1 MSLRILTWLVS
12 LAVHAGLAA
21 LMLWP
26 SGGAALEEGSGHD
39 IMIVDQGIAVEGFA
53 KLGEDEVSIEPVET
67 PPVSA
72 AQPIPEQLAQ
82 VEDQQVITSTSG
94 PEQEDIK
101 KPDQKVVD
109 QPQPPQVAALEQ
121 ESVVVQHESS
131 GVQKK
136 GGSTTA
142 RFAYMGKLR
151 SHLEHSKV
159 NPRTQISGTAVI
171 RFKVRAN
178 GELVSRELVSSSGSK
193 LLDDAALESIEK
205 AAPFPPMPKD
215 LDSNEL
221 EISVPFKFS
230 VR

>member
-1 MSLRILTWLVS
+1 MSLRLFACLVS
-12 LAVHAGLAA
+12 LAVHGTLAA

-26 SGGAALEEGSGHD
+26 TGSAALEEGSGHD
-39 IMIVDQGIAVEGFA
+39 IMVVDQGVAVEGFA
-53 KLGEDEVSIEPVET
+53 KLGEDEVSVEPVET
-67 PPVSA
+67 PPLAA
-72 AQPIPEQLAQ
+72 AQTIPEQIDQ
-82 VEDQQVITSTSG
+82 VEDQQVITSISG

-101 KPDQKVVD
+101 KPDQEVVE
-109 QPQPPQVAALEQ
+109 QPQPPQVAAVEQ
-121 ESVVVQHESS
+121 ENVVVQHESS

-159 NPRTQISGTAVI
+159 NPGTQTSGTAVV

-178 GELVSRELVSSSGSK
+178 GELVSREIESSSGSRV
-193 LLDDAALESIEK
+193 LDQAALDSIEK

-215 LDSNEL
+215 LGSDDL

>member
-1 MSLRILTWLVS
+1 MSLRVITWLVS
-12 LAVHAGLAA
+12 LGAHAVLAA
-21 LMLWP
+21 VMLWP
-26 SGGAALEEGSGHD
+26 TGSSALEEGSGHD
-39 IMIVDQGIAVEGFA
+39 IMVVDQGIAVEGFA

-72 AQPIPEQLAQ
+72 AQPVPEQLAQ
-82 VEDQQVITSTSG
+82 VEDQQVISSTAG

-101 KPDQKVVD
+101 KPDQEVVE
-109 QPQPPQVAALEQ
+109 QPQPPQVAAVEQ

-142 RFAYMGKLR
+142 QFAYMGKLR
-151 SHLEHSKV
+151 SQLERSKV
-159 NPRTQISGTAVI
+159 NPRTQLSGTAVV

-178 GELVSRELVSSSGSK
+178 GELVSREIASSSGSK
-193 LLDDAALESIEK
+193 VLDDAALESIQR

-215 LDSNEL
+215 LDSDEL